1 MQSVPV
7 ALFSHQ
13 DFRLARAIMPEFEAY
28 SDYDDWLDSR
38 YGRMMGLAMAGV
50 ETSLVSVTLA
60 DFLPWCA
67 ERDQL
72 PTEEGL
78 DAFAVASNAPPY
90 DQAEESHAQAPI
102 RLAL

>member
-13 DFRLARAIMPEFEAY
+13 DFRLARQSMPELEAY
-28 SDYDDWLDSR
+28 SDYDDWLDCR

-60 DFLPWCA
+60 DFHRWRL
-67 ERDQL
+67 EHDQP
-72 PTEEGL
+72 PTEEAL
-78 DAFAVASNAPPY
+78 DAFALISEAPPY
-90 DQAEESHAQAPI
+90 EE
-102 RLAL
+102 ALEPPPGRPFLIAL